1 MSKGKV
7 KDRFSKTINIVNRR
21 AKFEYEFID
30 EYLAGMQLKGT
41 EIKSIREGKVSLQ
54 EAYCYFRSGELYVKQ
69 MHIAPYAQ
77 GTHYNHAEDRERK
90 LLLSKRELDKLSSKS
105 KEKGLSIIPRKLFIN
120 ERGFA
125 KLSIVLAKGKKMH
138 DKRDS
143 IKEKDVKRDMERM
156 RY

>member
-1 MSKGKV
+1 MAKGKG
-7 KDRFSKTINIVNRR
+7 KERFSNSINITNRR
-21 AKFEYEFID
+21 AKYEFEFID
-30 EYLAGMQLKGT
+30 EYVAGMQLQGT
-41 EIKSIREGKVSLQ
+41 EIKSIREGKATLQ
-54 EAYCYFRSGELYVKQ
+54 DAYCYFKNDELFIKQ
-69 MHIAPYAQ
+69 MHISPYTQ

-90 LLLSKRELDKLSSKS
+90 LLLNKRELEKLNTKS

-125 KLSIVLAKGKKMH
+125 KLSIVLGKGKKLH

-156 RY
+156 RF

>member
-1 MSKGKV
+1 MAKKE
-7 KDRFSKTINIVNRR
+7 RFSNSINIVNRK

-30 EYLAGMQLKGT
+30 ELLAGMKLQGT
-41 EIKSIREGKVSLQ
+41 EIKSIREGKVTLQ
-54 EAYCYFRSGELYVKQ
+54 EAYCYFKNGELYVKQ
-69 MHIAPYAQ
+69 MHIAQYAQ
-77 GTHYNHAEDRERK
+77 GTHYNHQEDRERK
-90 LLLSKRELDKLSSKS
+90 LLLTKRELEKLETKS

-125 KLSIVLAKGKKMH
+125 KLSIVLGRGKKLH

-156 RY
+156 RF